1 MLSKE
6 KRFCR
11 VVTWRPL
18 GGLVSGGG
26 FAAFVVPMKK
36 PTGWRGQAVGCGSVA
51 GSALELGEGGGHGG
65 AAEVA

>member
-1 MLSKE
+1 MA
-6 KRFCR
+6 
-11 VVTWRPL
+11 PL
-18 GGLVSGGG
+18 GGLGAWGG

-51 GSALELGEGGGHGG
+51 GSALELGEGGRHGG